1 MTDLENLSP
10 TERIALAEKL
20 AEKGAVLGHELAGQ
34 GHPIVLSFAGFTFS
48 HAGKQYTTGI
58 YAEETLSQMAALAE
72 PEILAEAGEPP
83 KSKKTLAWIA
93 ALALVGTFFVSEIE
107 EPSLIADLLMILF
120 AGVGLMASL
129 FLLIRSGARQ
139 SEHRERKAKHE
150 WRRQVIAEPIWAGMR
165 IALSE
170 YEADRY
176 EDQKKAGILELKRQY
191 DAQQPYYPDPP
202 KEPQTVSITEPL
214 HGDLWNPPPYRFDPM
229 SFRQTVSGGR
239 QSHTFKQ
246 AESDCADWLRTH
258 GEPSAR
264 LTKEGADG
272 GVDIVS
278 NRFVCQVKN
287 YKGSVGEPAIRDLY
301 GVSVAEGKT
310 PLFFTTGTYT
320 KSAIEF
326 ADRVEIALIIF
337 DAQYKNVSPASK
349 TARTL
354 LSRGTI

>member
-1 MTDLENLSP
+1 MTDFQNLTP
-10 TERIALAEKL
+10 TERIALAERL
-20 AEKGAVLGHELAGQ
+20 AARGAALGHELAGQ
-34 GHPIVLSFAGFTFS
+34 GHPIVLELDGFTFS
-48 HAGKQYTTGI
+48 HAGKQYETGV
-58 YAEETLSQMAALAE
+58 YAQETLSQMAALAE
-72 PEILAEAGEPP
+72 PAILAEAGEPP

-93 ALALVGTFFVSEIE
+93 ALAAVGGFFLSTVE
-107 EPSLIADLLMILF
+107 EPSMTALLLGIFLACVAAVILGFNLIK
-120 AGVGLMASL
+120 
-129 FLLIRSGARQ
+129 SGARQ
-139 SEHRERKAKHE
+139 AKQTESKAKHE

-170 YEADRY
+170 YEAERFG
-176 EDQKKAGILELKRQY
+176 DQKEAGIVELKRQY
-191 DAQQPYYPDPP
+191 EAQQPYYPEPP
-202 KEPQTVSITEPL
+202 KEPQTVSITESL

-229 SFRQTVSGGR
+229 SFQQTLSGSR
-239 QSHTFKQ
+239 QSHTFQQ

-258 GEPSAR
+258 GEPSAQ
-264 LTKEGADG
+264 LTKAGADG

-287 YKGSVGEPAIRDLY
+287 YKGSIGEPAIRDLY

-326 ADRVEIALIIF
+326 ADRTEIALIIF
-337 DAQYKNVSPASK
+337 DARYKTVSPASK
-349 TARTL
+349 TARTM